1 MLNLRT
7 LSATFAALFL
17 AGTAFLACSSPA
29 PIPPRPVT
37 VQPPPAMADKPAD
50 YDGLHNV
57 VAYSDGLYSGSAPE
71 GAGLETLANMG
82 IRTIITVDGAQP
94 DAEAAEALGMRYVHL
109 PIGYDGISAER
120 KLELARAVRDLP
132 GPIYL
137 HCHHGK
143 HRSAGAAAAV
153 TVSLGRLTNDEAL
166 VRMKVSGTAPNYKGL
181 YACATD
187 TKLAS
192 TEQVDAASNAF
203 PRKWKTTGIVQ
214 AMVEIDERFD
224 HLKAIEKAGWTAP
237 KDHPDLV
244 PAAEVGRIAH
254 LSREL
259 HDDAEVAKQP
269 AEFLAMLTASE
280 KAADALEK
288 ALLDG
293 EKAEVLGARM
303 KALGQSCKDCHTKF
317 RD

>member
-1 MLNLRT
+1 MHRRRLC
-7 LSATFAALFL
+7 SSFL
-17 AGTAFLACSSPA
+17 ALALVGPTFLACSSPEPRA
-29 PIPPRPVT
+29 PRPVT
-37 VQPPPAMADKPAD
+37 VAAPANDAAAPVD
-50 YDGLHNV
+50 YEGLHNV
-57 VAYSDGLYSGSAPE
+57 VAYSNGLYSGSAPE

-82 IRTIITVDGAQP
+82 IRTIVSVDGAQP
-94 DAEAAEALGMRYVHL
+94 DADAAESLGLRYVHL
-109 PIGYDGISAER
+109 PIGYDGMTEER
-120 KLELARAVRDLP
+120 KLELARVVRDLP
-132 GPIYL
+132 GPVYV

-143 HRSAGAAAAV
+143 HRSAGAAAAISV
-153 TVSLGRLTNDEAL
+153 ALGRLTNEEAL

-192 TEQVDAASNAF
+192 GAQLDAASNAF

-224 HLKAIEKAGWTAP
+224 HLKAIEKAGWKAP

-259 HDDAEVAKQP
+259 RDDPEVAKQA
-269 AEFLAMLTASE
+269 AEFLTLLAGSE

-293 EKAEVLGARM
+293 EKPEVLGARM
-303 KALGQSCKDCHTKF
+303 KDLAQTCKSCHTKY